1 MTKLKVINRTPL
13 KSRAIPFIELQPKY
27 LYWLDTGKEIDVEI
41 LKEKDGHYEV
51 KRITDV
57 PSDSPVGIR
66 SWFIYKEHVE
76 VVEDKKKKLSKN
88 VLKTDYYYQ
97 IDNHYHPYTSCFLTC
112 VAMLLSSYKIKV
124 TPDQLYNKC
133 LDLGYDRFSHQDI
146 VAILKV
152 YGVNYYATTSGTAQ
166 ELKDAVTKA
175 PVILGTYLTEASHI
189 VLVVGYDEAAYE
201 GRGAFIVNDPYGEF
215 THNGYIHTPTAGK
228 NTLYSFSLIAQV
240 GAPEGDGNYWLHL
253 PV

>member
-1 MTKLKVINRTPL
+1 MTKLRVINRTPL

-51 KRITDV
+51 KLSTNFEN
-57 PSDSPVGIR
+57 SPVGIR

-76 VVEDKKKKLSKN
+76 VIEDKKKKLGKN

-97 IDNHYHPYTSCFLTC
+97 LDNSYQPYTSCFLTC
-112 VAMLLSSYKIKV
+112 VAMLLSFYKVKV
-124 TPDQLYNKC
+124 TPDALYNKC
-133 LDLGYDRFSHQDI
+133 LDLGYDRFSWQDI
-146 VAILKV
+146 TEILKS
-152 YGVNYYATTSGTAQ
+152 YGVQHYSITTGTAQ
-166 ELKDAVTKA
+166 QLKDAVTKA

-189 VLVVGYDEAAYE
+189 VLVVGYDESAYD

>member
-1 MTKLKVINRTPL
+1 MTKLKVINKTPL

-27 LYWLDTGKEIDVEI
+27 LYWLDKGTEIDVEI
-41 LKEKDGHYEV
+41 LKEKDRYYEV
-51 KRITDV
+51 KLFTNFEN
-57 PSDSPVGIR
+57 SPVGIR

-76 VVEDKKKKLSKN
+76 VIEDKKKKLGKN

-97 IDNHYHPYTSCFLTC
+97 LDNDYEPYTSCFLTC
-112 VAMLLSSYKIKV
+112 VAMLLSFYKVKV
-124 TPDQLYNKC
+124 TPDVLYNKC
-133 LDLGYDRFSHQDI
+133 LDSGYDRFSWEDI
-146 VAILKV
+146 TEILKS
-152 YGVNYYATTSGTAQ
+152 YGVQHYSTTTGTAQ
-166 ELKDAVTKA
+166 ELKDVVTKA

-189 VLVVGYDEAAYE
+189 VLVVGYDDSAYG
-201 GRGAFIVNDPYGEF
+201 GRGAFIINDPYGEF

-253 PV
+253 PE

>member
-1 MTKLKVINRTPL
+1 MTKLKIINRTPL

-27 LYWLDTGKEIDVEI
+27 LYWLETGKEIDVEI

-51 KRITDV
+51 KLLTNFE
-57 PSDSPVGIR
+57 DSPVGIR

-76 VVEDKKKKLSKN
+76 VTEDKKKKVSKN

-97 IDNHYHPYTSCFLTC
+97 LNNNYEPYTSCFLTS
-112 VAMLLSSYKIKV
+112 VAMLLSFYKVKV
-124 TPDQLYNKC
+124 TPDALYNKC
-133 LDLGYDRFSHQDI
+133 LDLGYNRFSWQDI
-146 VAILKV
+146 TEILKS
-152 YGVNYYATTSGTAQ
+152 YGVQHYSTTTGTAQ
-166 ELKDAVTKA
+166 ELKETVTKA

-189 VLVVGYDEAAYE
+189 VLVVGYDESVYD
-201 GRGAFIVNDPYGEF
+201 GRGAFIINDPYGEF

-228 NTLYSFSLIAQV
+228 NTLYSYSLIAQV